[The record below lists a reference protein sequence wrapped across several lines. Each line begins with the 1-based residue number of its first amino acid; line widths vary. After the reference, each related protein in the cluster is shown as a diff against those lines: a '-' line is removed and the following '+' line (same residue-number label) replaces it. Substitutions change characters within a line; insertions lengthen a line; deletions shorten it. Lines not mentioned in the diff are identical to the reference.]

1 MSAKSNKVNQKN
13 NKNSHDVFVKKAMS
27 DKNVAREFFEA
38 NLPQDILSQVDLST
52 LKQEKENYFDNTLG
66 NGIVDLIYSVNFGLD
81 KGYLIA
87 LVEHQSTQDY
97 KMPLR
102 IMKYVLRICDDYL
115 KKNKGGKIP
124 LIYPILF
131 YSGQKKYTAPLSLY
145 SLFANSERA
154 KEFLTKPIQLVES
167 SNFQKDDI
175 RGRNYAGLMMYFMSK
190 IRERDIF
197 PFIHE
202 VIESITK
209 ISEDGDIAYIESI
222 LYYILEKAD
231 SEKVDGIFSE
241 FKKAVTIEHSE
252 VIMTIAERLEQR
264 GVLKGKEVGIQIGIE
279 KGREEGIKKVAVN
292 MLLKKLDA
300 KIISESTGLSV
311 EEIKNLKN

>member
-27 DKNVAREFFEA
+27 DKNVAKEFFEA